1 MSSDG
6 SSATARAM
14 ATRCAC
20 PPDSSRGCRLA
31 YLAGSRPTRSS
42 SSSTRLRLA
51 FLSPARCA
59 ASGSSTM
66 ERTCHLGSSEP
77 NGSCQ
82 TNCRCRRAEISALPL
97 SLVSSMSRKRT
108 EPDFGRGACSTE
120 RASVDLPDPVSPT
133 MPSVSPGMMSNDTPE
148 TACTTPPFVPPAWRT
163 TNSWTRSR
171 TDSSGCFPTAQD
183 AWNSRTVRWCLR
195 HAAPP
200 FSHGCQ
206 QAHRWLSACSISPG
220 GGGPAV
226 VGGARAARL
235 ERAAGRE
242 HGRVRRTAADHG
254 QLRCARASPG
264 AGSRRAAPGCTAS

>member
-6 SSATARAM
+6 SRATARAM
-14 ATRCAC
+14 ATRCAW
-20 PPDSSRGCRLA
+20 PPDSSRGCLLA
-31 YLAGSRPTRSS
+31 YLTGSRPTRSS

-108 EPDFGRGACSTE
+108 EPDFGRGACSTA

-133 MPSVSPGMMSNDTPE
+133 MPSVSPGMMSNDTPD
-148 TACTTPPFVPPAWRT
+148 TACTMPPLVPPAWRT

-171 TDSSGCFPTAQD
+171 TDSSGF
-183 AWNSRTVRWCLR
+183 
-195 HAAPP
+195 
-200 FSHGCQ
+200 FS
-206 QAHRWLSACSISPG
+206 ALSVLPPG
-220 GGGPAV
+220 GRP
-226 VGGARAARL
+226 L
-235 ERAAGRE
+235 EPP
-242 HGRVRRTAADHG
+242 H
-254 QLRCARASPG
+254 SPG
-264 AGSRRAAPGCTAS
+264 ACVTPHLRSHMDASRPTGGPGRARSAQARCPCSRRRRSGSAARTSSRAGAWSGPADGR